1 MNQEPFECFQLRPG
15 YDVIGSVLF
24 DPVPLSFDQNWLALD
39 PGPLSFDPFSLDL
52 DSFFVHFKS
61 S

>member
-1 MNQEPFECFQLRPG
+1 MNAINLDLDMMSLDQF
-15 YDVIGSVLF
+15 LF